1 MFNFPIEI
9 FDISFVKVFAALT
22 AIVYI
27 IFRFQVLQLF
37 FKVFSNRSGRGN
49 KYKSEKLKV
58 SRLPDELDEIIEKG
72 NIPYSPGTEIKFHL
86 TSVTKTNNEYQV
98 YLSLTGSAVRIID
111 ISSSEFDLTALGP
124 KQLAGNNS
132 GFYFR
137 FRLAYPDKKEI
148 LFKIVYEDQIAVKY
162 SKKYLLSI
170 SENILKEID

>member
-1 MFNFPIEI
+1 MFNVLIEI

-37 FKVFSNRSGRGN
+37 FKVFSNWRSGGN
-49 KYKSEKLKV
+49 KYKSERLKV
-58 SRLPDELDEIIEKG
+58 SRLPDKLDEIIEKG

-86 TSVTKTNNEYQV
+86 LSVTKTNNEYQV

-124 KQLAGNNS
+124 KQLSGNNPS
-132 GFYFR
+132 FYFR
-137 FRLAYPDKKEI
+137 FKLAFSDIREI

-170 SENILKEID
+170 SKNILKEIN